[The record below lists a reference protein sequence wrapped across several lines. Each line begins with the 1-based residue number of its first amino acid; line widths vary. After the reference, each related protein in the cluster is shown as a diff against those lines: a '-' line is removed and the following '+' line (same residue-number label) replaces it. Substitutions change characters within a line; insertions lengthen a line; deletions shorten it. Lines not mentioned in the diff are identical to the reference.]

1 VEFIE
6 TPIFTREISKLL
18 PDENCRQF
26 QLFLWLRPE
35 AGDLI
40 RGSGGLRKVRWE
52 LPGRGK
58 RGGLR
63 IIYYWDAPDHI
74 FLLLPYQ
81 KSKQEDLT
89 PDQLKRLSAIV
100 KEWLT

>member
-1 VEFIE
+1 MEFIE
-6 TPIFTREISKLL
+6 TPIFTREITKLL
-18 PDENCRQF
+18 PDESYRQF
-26 QLFLWLRPE
+26 QLFLWLRPD

-63 IIYYWDAPDHI
+63 IIYYWDASDRI